1 VTALTPEQA
10 RAVERRDGPLLVR
23 AGAGTGKTTVLV
35 ERFVQ
40 AVVEDGAAVE
50 SMLAITFTEKAAA
63 EMKTRV
69 RRRFLELGRRDDA
82 RAAESAWISTIHGL
96 CARILRSHAL
106 SAGIDPDFRVL
117 DQLGADRLALEAFD
131 GALEEFMADGVDPE
145 RIEMVAAHTPDKLR
159 DMVRTAH
166 SHLRSRGQRRPAL
179 EPTVPPLPAGERER
193 LEEAAR
199 VALAELG
206 RGAATPAV
214 ASAIERLEGA
224 LDLLAKL
231 DEDRL
236 PDAGELKR
244 LELKGRAKAL
254 STQACGEYRTA
265 YAEFRSFVLARLE
278 QRDHTMLSGLLEL
291 YGERYERAKRE
302 RSGLDF
308 EDLELVSRDLL
319 AADTG
324 LREAYAGR
332 FEHVLVDEFQDT
344 NPLQNELLELLSRD
358 NLFRVGDE
366 NQSIYRFRNADV
378 EVFRSHWSEA
388 LAGGRAE
395 SITVNFRAR
404 GELLDAIDLAFT
416 RTWGERFEP
425 LREAPGTGEEPPRV
439 EPCVELLAVDRPKGR
454 WDAELDL
461 AAEPFGAGL
470 HAAPPWRAAEARLLA
485 KRIDELTRNGP
496 YEYGDVVMLF
506 RATTAM
512 GFFERALEERGIP
525 VHVVGG
531 RGYFAQQQ
539 VSDLRHWLSALAN
552 PLDGLAVYSILAS
565 PLAGLSLDAV
575 ALIGLHAKRSGRDP
589 WWSVSEPDDELLSVL
604 PEEDRRRLRR
614 FVERFEEERRV
625 AGQVALETL
634 IDRAVTRTGY
644 DRHLLALQGG
654 IRRMANV
661 RKLMRMA
668 REYEAEEGRDLRGF
682 VDAIAERDALEAR
695 EGEAPLEAEALD
707 AVRMMT
713 IHRAKGLEFPVVCV
727 CDLGKDGRDDEGS
740 LRISE
745 DGSVGLRLAG
755 LGGAVDSER
764 LEALKAEGKRAAED
778 EERRIFYVA
787 VTRAQEHLVLSG
799 ATDLE
804 RRPEPGELNEPMRW
818 VWRGFCAG
826 LPDEGAQGV
835 HDDIFEGRAVRVAWK
850 RLTPAT
856 LDELLPQADRAPV
869 AAEREPEPGH
879 AQPALELGVPP
890 APRALPVSRLSYT
903 GLEAYRR
910 CGYRFYLQRAL
921 GLVPVESPL
930 PPELPGAEGG
940 MTALL
945 RGSIVHGLIERLD
958 FRRPV
963 VPSDDEIASAV
974 ERHGVAARPEH
985 VADLRAMVERVVA
998 SRLRERIASASRFRT
1013 ELPFTFTLTPPGA
1026 GGRSLLMN
1034 GVVDVHAVEDGGTL
1048 VVDWKSDVLDGNE
1061 PEALVAEDYSTQRIV
1076 YALAALRAGAERVE
1090 VAHCFLERPDE
1101 PAAAVYEAADAAR
1114 LEEELLELARG
1125 VVEGSFTPSSEPHAG
1140 LCADCP
1146 GRDRLCVH
1154 GPELTLRA
1162 QQGLSV
1168 RSAS

>member
-1 VTALTPEQA
+1 MTALTPEQA
-10 RAVERRDGPLLVR
+10 RAVERRDGSLLVR

-35 ERFVQ
+35 ERFVR
-40 AVVEDGAAVE
+40 AVVDDGAAVE

-69 RRRFLELGRRDDA
+69 RRRFLELGRREDA
-82 RAAESAWISTIHGL
+82 RAAEGAWISTIHGL
-96 CARILRSHAL
+96 CARMLRSHAL

-117 DQLGADRLALEAFD
+117 DQVEADRLAFEAFD
-131 GALEEFMADGVDPE
+131 AALEEFMAGGADPE

-159 DMVRTAH
+159 DMVRTAY
-166 SHLRSRGQRRPAL
+166 SHLRSRGQRRPKL
-179 EPTVPPLPAGERER
+179 EPTVAPLPAGERDR

-206 RGAATPAV
+206 AGPAPAAV
-214 ASAIERLEGA
+214 ASAIDMLEAG
-224 LDLLAKL
+224 LDLLGKL
-231 DEDRL
+231 GDGEL
-236 PDAGELKR
+236 PDAAELKG

-254 STQACGEYRTA
+254 STQACEDYRAA
-265 YAEFRSFVLARLE
+265 YGEFRSFVLARHE

-291 YGERYERAKRE
+291 YGERYDRLKRE

-319 AADTG
+319 AGDPG

-344 NPLQNELLELLSRD
+344 NPLQNELLELLARD

-378 EVFRSHWSEA
+378 GVFRGHWDDA
-388 LAGGRAE
+388 VAADRAE

-404 GELLDAIDLAFT
+404 GEILDAIDLAFE

-425 LREAPGTGEEPPRV
+425 LREAPGAREPGPRV
-439 EPCVELLAVDRPKGR
+439 DPCVELLVVDRPKKR
-454 WDAELDL
+454 WDE
-461 AAEPFGAGL
+461 AAGLGDEPFGAGL
-470 HAAPPWRAAEARLLA
+470 ASAPPWRAAEARLLA

-496 YEYGDVVMLF
+496 YEFGDVVMLF

-552 PLDGLAVYSILAS
+552 PLDGLAVYSVLGS

-575 ALIGLHAKRSGRDP
+575 ALIGLHARRSRRDP
-589 WWSVSEPDDELLSVL
+589 WWAVSEPADDLLAVL
-604 PEEDRRRLRR
+604 PDADRRKLSA
-614 FVERFEEERRV
+614 FVERLQAERRV

-634 IDRAVTRTGY
+634 IDRAVTGTGY
-644 DRHLLALQGG
+644 DRHLLSLPGG

-668 REYEAEEGRDLRGF
+668 REFEADEGRDLRGF
-682 VDAIAERDALEAR
+682 VDALAELDALEAR

-727 CDLGKDGRDDEGS
+727 CDLGKEGRDDEGS

-764 LEALKAEGKRAAED
+764 LERLKAQGKLDAEE

-787 VTRAQEHLVLSG
+787 ATRAQEQLVLSG

-804 RRPEPGELNEPMRW
+804 KLHEPSDLSEPMRW
-818 VWRGFCAG
+818 VWRGFCAE
-826 LPDEGAQGV
+826 LPGEGATGIRE
-835 HDDIFEGRAVRVAWK
+835 DDFEGRSVRVRWT

-856 LDELLPQADRAPV
+856 ADELLPAADRAPV
-869 AAEREPEPGH
+869 AAASDVEPRHE
-879 AQPALELGVPP
+879 QPALELGLPP
-890 APRALPVSRLSYT
+890 APRALPVSRLSYS

-921 GLVPVESPL
+921 GLATVESPL
-930 PPELPGAEGG
+930 PPELPAAEGG

-945 RGSIVHGLIERLD
+945 RGSIVHTLIERLD

-963 VPSDDEIASAV
+963 VPADEEIAAEI
-974 ERHGVAARPEH
+974 ERHGIESLPAD
-985 VADLRAMVERVVA
+985 VADLRAMVERVA
-998 SRLRERIASASRFRT
+998 GSKLRERIAVAGRFRT

-1034 GVVDVHAVEDGGTL
+1034 GVVDVHALEDAGTL
-1048 VVDWKSDVLDGNE
+1048 VVDWKSDVLDGRE
-1061 PEALVAEDYSTQRIV
+1061 PAEVVAEGYATQRIV

-1101 PAAAVYEAADAAR
+1101 PALAVYAAADAGR
-1114 LEEELLELARG
+1114 LERELLELARG
-1125 VVEGSFTPSSEPHAG
+1125 VVEGSFVPSDEPHAG

-1146 GRDRLCVH
+1146 GRAALCVH
-1154 GPELTLRA
+1154 PPELTLRA
-1162 QQGLSV
+1162 P
-1168 RSAS
+1168 

>member
-1 VTALTPEQA
+1 MQERAVTELTEEQA
-10 RAVERRDGPLLVR
+10 RAVERRDASLLVR

-40 AVVEDGAAVE
+40 AVVEDGAGVE

-96 CARILRSHAL
+96 CSRILRSHAL

-117 DQLGADRLALEAFD
+117 DQIEADRLALEAFD
-131 GALEEFMADGVDPE
+131 GALEDFMAGGADPE
-145 RIEMVAAHTPDKLR
+145 RIEMVAAHTPDRLT
-159 DMVRTAH
+159 DMVRTAY

-179 EPTVPPLPAGERER
+179 AETVAPLPAGERDR
-193 LEEAAR
+193 LETAAR
-199 VALAELG
+199 AALAELG
-206 RGAATPAV
+206 GGAPLPAV
-214 ASAIERLEGA
+214 AGAIERLEAG
-224 LDLLAKL
+224 LDLLGKL
-231 DEDRL
+231 GDDEL
-236 PDAGELKR
+236 PDAAELGR
-244 LELKGRAKAL
+244 LELKGRARVL
-254 STQACGEYRTA
+254 STPTCEDYRA
-265 YAEFRSFVLARLE
+265 AFADFRSFVLARQE
-278 QRDHTMLSGLLEL
+278 QRDHTMLSGLMKLF
-291 YGERYERAKRE
+291 GERYEQLKRL

-319 AADTG
+319 AADAG
-324 LREAYAGR
+324 LRELYAGR
-332 FEHVLVDEFQDT
+332 FTHVLVDEFQDT
-344 NPLQNELLELLSRD
+344 NPLQNELLELLARD

-378 EVFRSHWSEA
+378 GVFRRHWEQASA
-388 LAGGRAE
+388 AGRAE

-404 GELLDAIDLAFT
+404 GEILDAIDLAFA
-416 RTWGERFEP
+416 RTWGESFEP
-425 LREAPGTGEEPPRV
+425 LREAAGSREPAPRV
-439 EPCVELLAVDRPKGR
+439 EPSVELLVVDKPKAR
-454 WDAELDL
+454 WEAALDL
-461 AAEPFGAGL
+461 AAEPFGGAL
-470 HAAPPWRAAEARLLA
+470 QTAPAWRAAEARLLA
-485 KRIDELTRNGP
+485 KRVDELTRTGP
-496 YEYGDVVMLF
+496 YGYDDVVMLF

-552 PLDGLAVYSILAS
+552 PLDGLAVYSVLAS

-575 ALIGLHAKRSGRDP
+575 ALIGLRARRSHRDP
-589 WWSVSEPDDELLSVL
+589 WWVVSEPDDELLAVL
-604 PEEDRRRLRR
+604 PDEDRRRLRA
-614 FVERFEEERRV
+614 FVERFEAERRV

-644 DRHLLALQGG
+644 DRHLLALPGG

-668 REYEAEEGRDLRGF
+668 REYEADEGRDLRGF
-682 VDAIAERDALEAR
+682 VDAIAELDALEAR
-695 EGEAPLEAEALD
+695 EGEAPLEAEAVN

-764 LEALKAEGKRAAED
+764 LERLKAEGKRAAED

-804 RRPEPGELNEPMRW
+804 KRPDPAELSEPMRW
-818 VWRGFCAG
+818 IWRGFCGG
-826 LPDEGAQGV
+826 LPADGAEGV
-835 HDDIFEGRAVRVAWK
+835 HGDAFEGRPVRVRWT

-856 LDELLPQADRAPV
+856 VDELLPAADRTPIAAARESEPRHEQPV
-869 AAEREPEPGH
+869 
-879 AQPALELGVPP
+879 LELGTTP

-910 CGYRFYLQRAL
+910 CGYRFYLERTL
-921 GLVPVESPL
+921 GLAPVESPL
-930 PPELPGAEGG
+930 PPAAADGESEL
-940 MTALL
+940 TALL
-945 RGSIVHGLIERLD
+945 RGSIVHAVIERLD
-958 FRRPV
+958 FQRPL
-963 VPSDDEIASAV
+963 VPPDEEIASQI
-974 ERHGVAARPEH
+974 ERHGIPALPDD
-985 VADLRAMVERVVA
+985 VADLRAMVERLVG
-998 SRLRERIASASRFRT
+998 SRLRERIAAARRVRT
-1013 ELPFTFTLTPPGA
+1013 ELPFAFTLAPPGA

-1034 GVVDVHAVEDGGTL
+1034 GVVDVHALEDVGTL
-1048 VVDWKSDVLDGNE
+1048 VVDWKSDVLGDQE
-1061 PEALVAEDYSTQRIV
+1061 PDALVAESYSTQRIV

-1101 PAAAVYEAADAAR
+1101 PAVAIYAAADAER

-1125 VVEGSFTPSSEPHAG
+1125 VVEGAFKPSSEPHAG

-1146 GRDRLCVH
+1146 GRDALCIH

-1162 QQGLSV
+1162 L
-1168 RSAS
+1168 